1 MVYFTVALMSR
12 KNFRRITVRR
22 DGFTADYFSSER
34 RHITIQEGEADS
46 FIFVGSD
53 FHFEVKFGHVE
64 DIRYDSGNKKEW
76 EILLSDKTYICVEPE
91 D

>member
-1 MVYFTVALMSR
+1 MVYFTVALMS
-12 KNFRRITVRR
+12 KKHFRRVMVSR
-22 DGFTADYFSSER
+22 DGFNADYFASEGTP
-34 RHITIQEGEADS
+34 ITIQKGEADS

-64 DIRYDSGNKKEW
+64 DIRYDSGDAKEW
-76 EILLSDKTYICVEPE
+76 EIVLADKTYIYVEPE